1 MLNGFSCDSGA
12 APGIGSL
19 VLGELGK
26 SYQIGDDPK
35 SLLSGHSTVSWR
47 ALDIFSVMATPS
59 ALEAFIVS
67 IVHQETCWQD

>member
-1 MLNGFSCDSGA
+1 MASAVTQGWLLELA
-12 APGIGSL
+12 AWFWVNWERAI
-19 VLGELGK
+19 
-26 SYQIGDDPK
+26 YQIGDDPK